1 MNLRDDARIPMDG
14 LTHEIRVDADAS
26 NDDLDVIRKAAVEF
40 SPNATSVAHGAPVTG
55 SVKRLQEQ

>member
-1 MNLRDDARIPMDG
+1 MDG